1 MKLNLKGA
9 LAALVVVTAP
19 MALAGC
25 GVNQIPAKQETAK
38 AKWADVQAAY
48 QRRADLIPN
57 LVATVQ
63 GSAIQERTVLIGVT
77 EARAKATGVTITAD
91 NLTDPAAFQRF
102 QQAQDQL
109 SGALGR
115 LLAVSENYPTLQ
127 SNQQF
132 LLLQSELEGTENRIN
147 IARRDYNDAVRD
159 YNTTLRVLPTSL
171 WAATFYRSAKP
182 MTPFGATEAAQSA
195 PQVQFNFNGAP
206 AAGPNGPPAG
216 PPPGS
221 APPSPAPAN
230 AQ

>member
-1 MKLNLKGA
+1 MKQILKGA
-9 LAALVVVTAP
+9 LAALVILAAP

-25 GVNQIPAKQETAK
+25 GVNDIPTKQETAK
-38 AKWADVQAAY
+38 AKWADVQADY
-48 QRRADLIPN
+48 QRRADLVPN

-63 GSAIQERTVLIGVT
+63 GEAIQERTVLIGVT
-77 EARAKATGVTITAD
+77 EARAKATGVTLDAD
-91 NLTDPAAFQRF
+91 NLSDPAAFQRF

-115 LLAVSENYPTLQ
+115 LLAVSENYPNLKSNQNFLALQ
-127 SNQQF
+127 SQ
-132 LLLQSELEGTENRIN
+132 LEGTENRID

-159 YNTTLRVLPTSL
+159 YNTTLRVLPTSI

-182 MTPFGATEAAQSA
+182 MQPFGATEAAQGA

-206 AAGPNGPPAG
+206 AAGA
-216 PPPGS
+216 PPG
-221 APPSPAPAN
+221 AVPPSPAPSN